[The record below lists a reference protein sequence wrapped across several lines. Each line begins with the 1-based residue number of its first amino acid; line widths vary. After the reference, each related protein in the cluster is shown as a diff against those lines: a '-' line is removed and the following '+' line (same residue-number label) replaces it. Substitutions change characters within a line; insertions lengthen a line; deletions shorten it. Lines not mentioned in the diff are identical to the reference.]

1 MKCNLILK
9 IPFNMKLFFD
19 IETNGLTDWIHHSDL
34 ETVHCMVVIDE
45 DDNVFRYQNDT
56 MDKGLE
62 QLKNADEIIGHN
74 SINFD
79 YMALYKLYAFVHP
92 RILDT
97 MIMSR
102 CIYPD
107 ISTNDAQAGR
117 DRSIMGSH
125 SLKAWGFRLGDHKG
139 TFGQSTDW
147 SQWSQEMEDYCV
159 QDVKLTKKL
168 YEHLMSKEPSK
179 QMLELE
185 HDFAKQM
192 KLQERNGFPFD
203 MEKSRKLD
211 QHLGM
216 KRADLREKLEATFE
230 PNVITMKSRWYENS
244 NGDKFPTKKAMLE
257 SGYKPEDIREGD
269 FKTKTIPFNPGSRD
283 QIAQRLLDRGWK
295 PDAYEGKR
303 PQINEGVLKS
313 IGTPEADLL
322 LEYLMVSKR
331 LGQVSEGKQAW
342 QDLAYHEL
350 GGYRIHGS
358 IITNGTVSGRCSHRK
373 PNVAQVPAVRA
384 PYGAEC
390 RELFTAPKGKVLV
403 GCDASGLEL
412 RCLAHYLYP
421 WDKGAY
427 AKEILEGDIHSANQK
442 SAGLE
447 TRDQAKTFIY
457 AFLYGA
463 GDAKIGSIVGGS
475 SKDGKKLK
483 EQFFRRT
490 PAIKNF
496 LDAVG
501 VAIQTKGSL
510 TGLDGRILPAR
521 SAHSAPNLLLQS
533 AGAVIMKQALVEF
546 VNIKDKPPYEMHA
559 NVHDEVQFSCLAEH
573 ADQLGQNFVDSIKR
587 AGNILKFNCPLDG
600 EYKIGNNWKE
610 TH

>member
-1 MKCNLILK
+1 MKV
-9 IPFNMKLFFD
+9 FFD

-45 DDNVFRYQNDT
+45 DDNVFRYQSDT

-62 QLKNADEIIGHN
+62 QLKKADEIVGHN

-92 RILDT
+92 RVLDT

-107 ISTNDAQAGR
+107 IATNDAQAGR

-125 SLKAWGFRLGDHKG
+125 SLKAWGMRLGDHKG
-139 TFGQSTDW
+139 DFGQSTDW

-159 QDVKLTKKL
+159 QDVRLTKKL
-168 YEHLMSKEPSK
+168 YEYLSSKKPSQ
-179 QMLELE
+179 QMLDLE

-203 MEKSRKLD
+203 MDKAKKLD
-211 QHLGM
+211 QELGM
-216 KRADLREKLEATFE
+216 RRAELKEQLESTFE
-230 PNVITMKSRWYENS
+230 PNVITMKSKWYENS

-257 SGYKPEDIREGD
+257 SGYKPDDIREGD

-303 PQINEGVLKS
+303 PQINEGVLKA
-313 IGTPEADLL
+313 INTPESDLL
-322 LEYLMVSKR
+322 LEYLMISKR
-331 LGQVSEGKQAW
+331 LGQLSEGKQAW

-384 PYGAEC
+384 PYGSEC

-412 RCLAHYLYP
+412 RCLAHYMYP

-442 SAGLE
+442 SAGLD

-475 SKDGKKLK
+475 KKDGKRLK
-483 EQFFRRT
+483 QQFFSRT
-490 PAIKNF
+490 PAIKKF
-496 LDAVG
+496 LDAVALA
-501 VAIQTKGSL
+501 VETKGSL
-510 TGLDGRILPAR
+510 IGLDGRVLPCR

-533 AGAVIMKQALVEF
+533 AGAVIMKQALVGF
-546 VNIKDKPPYEMHA
+546 VKIKNKPQYEMHA
-559 NVHDEVQFSCLAEH
+559 NVHDEVQFSCNTED
-573 ADQLGQNFVDSIKR
+573 ADTLGSHFVQAIID
-587 AGNILKFNCPLDG
+587 AGKVLKFNCPLDG
-600 EYKIGNNWKE
+600 EYKVGHNWKE